1 MKNKPEEF
9 VVTDFTWRKGSNYG
23 DLSGLNGFQVDNFN
37 NPQSNNK
44 EIYFHVD
51 DFAKRLNNI

>member
-23 DLSGLNGFQVDNFN
+23 DLSGLILLKD
-37 NPQSNNK
+37 
-44 EIYFHVD
+44 
-51 DFAKRLNNI
+51 